1 MNNQP
6 NNTQPPF
13 KRTARI
19 KILWR
24 YVVVSTLIV
33 LFAACIVRAMIYTT
47 VIHRDK
53 WVEKANVELMRR
65 DTIYPDRGE
74 ILAADGSVLATNLNY
89 YTLRIDYRASRFRED
104 EFVAAIDS
112 LSDSLALHTLARP
125 LLQRKRGGQ
134 DLSVFPPL
142 EKPE

>member
-1 MNNQP
+1 MNNE
-6 NNTQPPF
+6 TTDTRTPF

-33 LFAACIVRAMIYTT
+33 LFAACIVRTMIYTT
-47 VIHRDK
+47 VIDREK
-53 WVEKANVELMRR
+53 WVEKANVELMKR

-89 YTLRIDYRASRFRED
+89 YTLRIDYGASRFRED
-104 EFVAAIDS
+104 EFVA
-112 LSDSLALHTLARP
+112 
-125 LLQRKRGGQ
+125 
-134 DLSVFPPL
+134 
-142 EKPE
+142 